1 MRHTKIV
8 CTVGPAT
15 NSADMLRRIVEA
27 GADVLRLNF
36 SHGTPAEHRETA
48 KRIRAVGDELKKP
61 VAILQDLPGPKIRVG
76 SFKETSVQ
84 LHAGETFTLTTD
96 EVPGDESRVSVN
108 YDRLPEELRK
118 DQTILLADG
127 AIELKVENIRSREID
142 CRVVVGGALSS
153 HKGVNVP
160 RGAVNLSAFTDKD
173 REFLSIGLE
182 LGVDMIALSFIRSP
196 SDIAPARRSIAAA
209 DMNTPIMAKIEKPEA
224 LDSFDEVLAAVDSI
238 MVARGDLGV
247 EIPLAEVPFV
257 QKSIIAKTAKA
268 GKPVVTAT
276 QMLRSMVESNRP
288 TRAEV
293 TDVANAVLDGSD
305 ALMLSEE
312 SAVGAYPVEAV
323 RTLAQIAEVAETH
336 LLIQNR
342 FAIASSRADLN
353 TAEAIGHAACLLAW
367 EAGASAIICCTR
379 TGRTARLVAKHR
391 PSTPIIAASPKE
403 ETVRRL
409 MLTWGVR
416 PIFIPE
422 FGSTDEIVETAL
434 AAAHES
440 NLVAAGAKVVIA
452 SASPEVEARQSDF
465 LRVMTV

>member
-1 MRHTKIV
+1 
-8 CTVGPAT
+8 
-15 NSADMLRRIVEA
+15 MLRKIVEA

-36 SHGTPAEHRETA
+36 SHSTPAEHRETA
-48 KRIRAVGDELKKP
+48 KRIRAVAEELKKP
-61 VAILQDLPGPKIRVG
+61 VAILQDLPGPKIRIG
-76 SFKETSVQ
+76 SFKENSVQ
-84 LHAGETFTLTTD
+84 LHAGEVFTLTTTS
-96 EVPGDESRVSVN
+96 VSGDQRRVSVT
-108 YDRLPEELRK
+108 YDRLPEELHK

-127 AIELKVENIRSREID
+127 AIEL
-142 CRVVVGGALSS
+142 
-153 HKGVNVP
+153 P
-160 RGAVNLSAFTDKD
+160 RTAVNLAAFTDKD
-173 REFLSIGLE
+173 RDFLSTGLE
-182 LGVDMIALSFIRSP
+182 MGVDVVALSFIRSP
-196 SDIAPARRSIAAA
+196 ADIAPARSSIASGGM
-209 DMNTPIMAKIEKPEA
+209 DTPVMAKIEKPEA
-224 LDSFDEVLAAVDSI
+224 LDSFDEILATVDSV

-257 QKSIIAKTAKA
+257 QKSIIAKAVKA
-268 GKPVVTAT
+268 AKPVVTAT

-323 RTLAQIAEVAETH
+323 QMLAQIAEVAEKH

-342 FAIASSRADLN
+342 FAFASSQADSN

-367 EAGASAIICCTR
+367 EARASAIICCTR

-391 PSTPIIAASPKE
+391 PALSIVAASPKE

-416 PIFIPE
+416 PIVIPE
-422 FGSTDEIVETAL
+422 FDSTDEIIETVL
-434 AAAHES
+434 AVARES
-440 NLVAAGAKVVIA
+440 GLVTAGAKVVIA
-452 SASPEVEARQSDF
+452 SATPEDEARHTDF
-465 LRVMTV
+465 LRILTV

>member
-8 CTVGPAT
+8 CTIGPAT
-15 NSADMLRRIVEA
+15 SSAEMLRKIVEA

-36 SHGTPAEHRETA
+36 SHGTPADHRETA
-48 KRIRAVGDELKKP
+48 TRIRAVAEELKKP
-61 VAILQDLPGPKIRVG
+61 VAILQDLPGPKIRIG
-76 SFKETSVQ
+76 SFKENSVQ
-84 LHAGETFTLTTD
+84 LHAGEIFTLTTAS
-96 EVPGDESRVSVN
+96 VPGDQRRVSVS
-108 YDRLPEELRK
+108 YDRLPRELRK

-142 CRVVVGGALSS
+142 CRVIVGGSLSS

-160 RGAVNLSAFTDKD
+160 RSAVNLAAFTDKD
-173 REFLSIGLE
+173 RDFLSTGLE
-182 LGVDMIALSFIRSP
+182 MGVDVVALSFIRSP
-196 SDIAPARRSIAAA
+196 ADIAPARRSITSACM
-209 DMNTPIMAKIEKPEA
+209 DTPIMAKIEKPEA
-224 LDSFDEVLAAVDSI
+224 LDSFDEILATVDSV

-257 QKSIIAKTAKA
+257 QKSIIAKAAKA
-268 GKPVVTAT
+268 AKPVVTAT

-323 RTLAQIAEVAETH
+323 QMLAQIAEVAEKH

-342 FAIASSRADLN
+342 FAVASSQADSN

-367 EAGASAIICCTR
+367 EARASAIICCTR

-391 PSTPIIAASPKE
+391 PVLPIIAASPKE

-416 PIFIPE
+416 PIVIPE
-422 FGSTDEIVETAL
+422 FDSTDEIIETVL
-434 AAAHES
+434 AAARES
-440 NLVAAGAKVVIA
+440 GLAAAGAKVVIA
-452 SASPEVEARQSDF
+452 SATPEDEARHTDF
-465 LRVMTV
+465 LRVVTV